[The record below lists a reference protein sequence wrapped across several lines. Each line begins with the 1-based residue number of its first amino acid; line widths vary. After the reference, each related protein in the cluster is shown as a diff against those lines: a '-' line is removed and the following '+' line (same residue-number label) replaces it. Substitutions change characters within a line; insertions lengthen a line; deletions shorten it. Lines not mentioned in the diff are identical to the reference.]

1 MLLVIFSI
9 QPVIE
14 LDDDDAADKTNLD
27 GVRMAGAFLCGALLS
42 ASAGWLGMMV
52 ATDGNVRTTVACT
65 KGSLNDGLTV
75 AFTTGSIMG
84 FTVVGLGLFGVSV
97 MLLLLKANYLGFGP
111 TLQILSGFGFGASAI
126 ALFARVAGGIYTK
139 AADVGADLVG
149 KVEAGIDEDDPHNP
163 AVIADNVGD
172 NVGDVAGMGADL
184 FESYVGSIIAAC
196 TLAPGAAELLNVDGS
211 YANQFVAFPFILS
224 AVGIVCSLIGTFFVK
239 TSQEGKGWNVK
250 LADLMWG
257 LERGMYMAAVL
268 FLGLGAAVVHVLFG
282 SEADLCLGSF
292 AKTTFAPTMP
302 PTVCRGGFTNMG
314 PMNEIGWK
322 L

>member
-1 MLLVIFSI
+1 MGKRNTMNLILLSSVATANIEAWQMAVPGVIASFCAFLFIVVQRNKLMSKPVGKDIGFPKLDELALQIKNGAQAFLKEEYKWLGYFVAGLAITLLVIFSI

-27 GVRMAGAFLCGALLS
+27 GVRMAGAFLVGALLS

-65 KGSLNDGLTV
+65 KGTLNNGLTV

-184 FESYVGSIIAAC
+184 FESYVGSLIAGVS
-196 TLAPGAAELLNVDGS
+196 LALYS
-211 YANQFVAFPFILS
+211 
-224 AVGIVCSLIGTFFVK
+224 
-239 TSQEGKGWNVK
+239 
-250 LADLMWG
+250 
-257 LERGMYMAAVL
+257 
-268 FLGLGAAVVHVLFG
+268 
-282 SEADLCLGSF
+282 
-292 AKTTFAPTMP
+292 
-302 PTVCRGGFTNMG
+302 
-314 PMNEIGWK
+314 
-322 L
+322 

>member
-1 MLLVIFSI
+1 MSKPVDKDIGFPKLDELALQIKNGAQAFLKEEYKWLGYFVAGLAITLLAIFSI
-9 QPVIE
+9 QPVVE

-149 KVEAGIDEDDPHNP
+149 KVEAGIDEDSPLNP
-163 AVIADNVGD
+163 AVIAD

-184 FESYVGSIIAAC
+184 FESFVGAIIASA
-196 TLAPGAAELLNVDGS
+196 TLAIKA
-211 YANQFVAFPFILS
+211 PF
-224 AVGIVCSLIGTFFVK
+224 K
-239 TSQEGKGWNVK
+239 
-250 LADLMWG
+250 
-257 LERGMYMAAVL
+257 
-268 FLGLGAAVVHVLFG
+268 
-282 SEADLCLGSF
+282 
-292 AKTTFAPTMP
+292 
-302 PTVCRGGFTNMG
+302 
-314 PMNEIGWK
+314 
-322 L
+322 

>member
-1 MLLVIFSI
+1 MSKPVGKDIGFPKLDELALQIKNGAQAFLKEEYKWLGYFVAGLAITLLVIFSI

-42 ASAGWLGMMV
+42 ASAGSLG
-52 ATDGNVRTTVACT
+52 
-65 KGSLNDGLTV
+65 DGLTV

-97 MLLLLKANYLGFGP
+97 MLLLLKANYIASGTSFGP
-111 TLQILSGFGFGASAI
+111 NLPNNTFGPALQILSGFGFGASAI

-172 NVGDVAGMGADL
+172 NVSRSTRTETNAVMN
-184 FESYVGSIIAAC
+184 AAIPHR
-196 TLAPGAAELLNVDGS
+196 TTHAA
-211 YANQFVAFPFILS
+211 LS
-224 AVGIVCSLIGTFFVK
+224 CL
-239 TSQEGKGWNVK
+239 
-250 LADLMWG
+250 
-257 LERGMYMAAVL
+257 RVL
-268 FLGLGAAVVHVLFG
+268 G
-282 SEADLCLGSF
+282 
-292 AKTTFAPTMP
+292 
-302 PTVCRGGFTNMG
+302 
-314 PMNEIGWK
+314 
-322 L
+322 

>member
-1 MLLVIFSI
+1 MAFLKEEYKWLGYFVAGLAITLLAIFSI
-9 QPVIE
+9 QPVVE

-111 TLQILSGFGFGASAI
+111 TLQILSGFGFGASSI

-149 KVEAGIDEDDPHNP
+149 KAEAGIDEDDPHNP

-184 FESYVGSIIAAC
+184 FESYVGSIIAAA
-196 TLAPGAAELLNVDGS
+196 TLGASHPNTLLL
-211 YANQFVAFPFILS
+211 PFWL
-224 AVGIVCSLIGTFFVK
+224 ADVGVVCSVIGFFAVS
-239 TSQEGKGWNVK
+239 TNAEGKGW
-250 LADLMWG
+250 
-257 LERGMYMAAVL
+257 
-268 FLGLGAAVVHVLFG
+268 
-282 SEADLCLGSF
+282 
-292 AKTTFAPTMP
+292 
-302 PTVCRGGFTNMG
+302 
-314 PMNEIGWK
+314 
-322 L
+322 